1 MVRHDCCLRVFSTLT
16 QGAILTITRILYS
29 EFYSLDHNVEETAIA
44 AYWITDGID
53 RCCVGFLPRHC
64 VHCANQQFDCHIVQ
78 VVALLALSE
87 NALERKHSRNNR
99 DVCCACIIDSKMTSV
114 VANLNEPPQ
123 RQEAAAARIH
133 ALASSI
139 LAGGSD
145 SDKDTDE

>member
-1 MVRHDCCLRVFSTLT
+1 M
-16 QGAILTITRILYS
+16 LYS

-53 RCCVGFLPRHC
+53 RCRVGFLPRHC
-64 VHCANQQFDCHIVQ
+64 VRHANQFDGHIVQ
-78 VVALLALSE
+78 VVALLAHSE
-87 NALERKHSRNNR
+87 NASERKHSRNNSG
-99 DVCCACIIDSKMTSV
+99 VCCACIIDSKMTSI
-114 VANLNEPPQ
+114 ANLNEPPQ

-145 SDKDTDE
+145 SDEDTDE